1 MQIWNGLPKNDDTI
15 PMSHAKDFARIIA
28 IVTVLGLLLYGIQS
42 WRFAHLQDTIGDEG
56 AYLYKGY
63 MFARG
68 EYQPFQ
74 EYGFWTNKAP
84 LAFLIPG
91 YIQLWFGPGLREA
104 RYFAV
109 LVSLLMVIGIW
120 LGTLRLGDG
129 MWAAAA
135 VWAFALSSQ
144 QIMTYSEALSQGLT
158 ACMLA
163 WMLVLVLGEDKP
175 LWQLVAGSVLSILV
189 VMTRQNLVVIPA
201 MLVLYVFWQHGK
213 KAGLWSLITCAVVFI
228 AFHVYYWPNILQL
241 WAPWVPESLTPF
253 LNDFRASMDYEKT
266 YQTFRP
272 STLAMLQSFATG
284 MYDNFLVFF
293 GSVSALVLFPKREH
307 WQSDSRFKMA
317 VFLGI
322 TFLILFVMHTLA
334 SLFIPYC
341 VYCFSGY
348 QMFYIPIGFFFVM
361 IVLRNGL
368 EDSKLRRIALLLIVL
383 LFAALLG
390 LYYYPVWGDWSLD
403 HIQLL
408 RINRMLSSGEFLTVS
423 LRDVLTHS
431 LNILPAVQ
439 KRIASA
445 AVGILIG
452 AALWVVVWVMHRI
465 FLQGTQKSAFVYSVV
480 CGSLALVLTFP
491 FASNVQIGGT
501 CSTQYLS
508 YYEQAGRSL
517 AQIVPA
523 GSQLYWRGSG
533 KHLALMLYSK
543 DIRIFPPQIHAGG
556 GRVVGDTQQLPKM
569 GMYNQELDTE
579 WRDSADVLVIW
590 EQFMSTDVRE
600 FLQAENYMEIPYDM
614 GELSRCEDALY
625 VFWRPQ

>member
-1 MQIWNGLPKNDDTI
+1 MPIWKGLTINDDTL
-15 PMSHAKDFARIIA
+15 PMMQSKDFSYTIA
-28 IVTVLGLLLYGIQS
+28 IITILGLLLYGMQS

-68 EYQPFQ
+68 EYHPFQ
-74 EYGFWTNKAP
+74 EYGFWTNKGP

-91 YIQLWFGPGLREA
+91 YIQYWFGPGLREA

-109 LVSLLMVIGIW
+109 LVSVLMVIGVW
-120 LGTLRLGDG
+120 LGTLRLGG
-129 MWAAAA
+129 AKWAAAA

-144 QIMTYSEALSQGLT
+144 QIMLYSEALSQGLT
-158 ACMLA
+158 ACMLV
-163 WMLVLVLGEDKP
+163 WMLVLVLGEDAP
-175 LWQLVAGSVLSILV
+175 LWQVVAGSVISVLI

-201 MLVLYVFWQHGK
+201 MLVLYVFWQQGK
-213 KAGLWSLITCAVVFI
+213 KAGLWSLITCAVIFI
-228 AFHVYYWPNILQL
+228 GFHFYYWPNILQL
-241 WAPWVPESLTPF
+241 WAPWMPDSLTPF

-272 STLAMLQSFATG
+272 SALAILQSFATG

-293 GSVSALVLFPKREH
+293 GGVSALVLFPKREK
-307 WQSDSRFKMA
+307 WQSDSHFKMA
-317 VFLGI
+317 VFLGV

-368 EDSKLRRIALLLIVL
+368 EDSKWRRIALLMTVL
-383 LFAALLG
+383 FFAAVLG
-390 LYYYPVWGDWSLD
+390 LYYYPVWGDWVLD
-403 HIQLL
+403 HIRLL
-408 RINRMLSSGEFLTVS
+408 RINRMVSAGEYLTVS
-423 LRDVLTHS
+423 LRDVLTQS
-431 LNILPAVQ
+431 FNILPAAQ
-439 KRIASA
+439 KRIAS
-445 AVGILIG
+445 G
-452 AALWVVVWVMHRI
+452 AMGLLLGGVLWVIAWILHRT
-465 FLQGTQKSAFVYSVV
+465 LLHATQKPGFVYSVV
-480 CGSLALVLTFP
+480 SIPLALVLLISFV
-491 FASNVQIGGT
+491 SNLQAGGN
-501 CSTQYLS
+501 CSTDYLS

-533 KHLALMLYSK
+533 KHLALMLYSE
-543 DIRIFPPQIHAGG
+543 DIKIFPPQIHAGG

-569 GMYNQELDTE
+569 GMYNQELDTQ
-579 WRDSADVLVIW
+579 WRNSADILVIW

-600 FLQAENYMEIPYDM
+600 FLQAENYVEIPYEM

-625 VFWRPQ
+625 VFRRTQ